1 MGRELHPSTAEPPSR
16 AARPALRVIVA
27 DGDPLARRAVRDALQ
42 SSGVVVIAEA
52 GDGGDAVRLALHYR
66 PDVVLIDVRMPGLDG
81 IEATRRIVA
90 QEPEVAVVVLTAQ
103 DDDETALR
111 CLRAGA
117 AGFLA
122 RTISLDVLARAL
134 HAATSGEAV
143 VSRRLMMRIISGLR
157 RSAPGGLGMRPVVS
171 PLTTR
176 EWEVLDL
183 LCQGRST
190 DEIASDLVLTTE
202 TVRSHVKSILR
213 KLDVRSRQQAV
224 IRAREL
230 RAQIIADG
238 LHAA

>member
-1 MGRELHPSTAEPPSR
+1 MGQDLHPVISEPKSPPPES
-16 AARPALRVIVA
+16 ALRVIVA
-27 DGDPLARRAVRDALQ
+27 DSDPLARRAVRDALQ

-52 GDGGDAVRLALHYR
+52 GEGGDAVRLALHYV
-66 PDVVLIDVRMPGLDG
+66 PDVVLLDVRLPSLDG

-117 AGFLA
+117 VGFLA

-134 HAATSGEAV
+134 RAAVSGEAV
-143 VSRRLMMRIISGLR
+143 VSRRLMMRIIDGLR
-157 RSAPGGLGMRPVVS
+157 QSPPGGLGMRPVVS

-190 DEIASDLVLTTE
+190 DDIATDLVLTTE

-224 IRAREL
+224 NRAREL
-230 RAQIIADG
+230 RAEVIAG
-238 LHAA
+238 GPSAA